1 MKNPYRLMTIFMAI
15 IGGCAASLVIY
26 ILTIY
31 PNLNRDVKNKN
42 VEISSSYTNTAP
54 ENITIDDKQTED
66 SSSSEYNE
74 ITAPSSETE
83 SNTEPIKSGIYN
95 IDDIEFWFSD
105 SVRNDITGNWR
116 IASIAS
122 SKNITDY
129 VIDYYNTLFN
139 SNEEIHAIVN
149 FSLNT
154 TSSISVLYDGILDVV
169 VHEYIDGEEHDANVL
184 FGGMLLKE
192 FWINTKTGEIDEIPT
207 SIHPDLDTLASE
219 NEQIISTEPLDPES
233 IENSS
238 ISTVISPEENSTD
251 INVPANTIAES
262 SIQSADGQRMSGE
275 ESNFNIYDNPEQQQT
290 SASYVLNTSTMKIH
304 YPSCGSVKK
313 ISPQN
318 YAASNSSIEDLKAQG
333 YTTCGNCFN

>member
-1 MKNPYRLMTIFMAI
+1 MKNPFRLMTIFMAI

-31 PNLNRDVKNKN
+31 PNLNRDVKDKN
-42 VEISSSYTNTAP
+42 VEISSSYTNTAQ

-66 SSSSEYNE
+66 SSSSEYSE
-74 ITAPSSETE
+74 VTAPSFETE
-83 SNTEPIKSGIYN
+83 SNTEPIKSGTYN

-129 VIDYYNTLFN
+129 VIDYYNTLFS

-154 TSSISVLYDGILDVV
+154 TSSISVLYDGMLDVV
-169 VHEYIDGEEHDANVL
+169 VHDYIDGEEHDANVL
-184 FGGMLLKE
+184 FGGTLLKE
-192 FWINTKTGEIDEIPT
+192 YQINTKTGEIDEIPT
-207 SIHPDLDTLASE
+207 SIHPDLGTLASE
-219 NEQIISTEPLDPES
+219 NEQILSTEPLAPES
-233 IENSS
+233 IDNSS
-238 ISTVISPEENSTD
+238 IPTVISPEEYSTD
-251 INVPANTIAES
+251 INVPANITDGN
-262 SIQSADGQRMSGE
+262 SIQSSGSQGTSGDG
-275 ESNFNIYDNPEQQQT
+275 SNFNTYDNPEQQQT

-304 YPSCGSVKK
+304 YPSCSSVKK
-313 ISPQN
+313 IAPQN
-318 YAASNSSIEDLKAQG
+318 YATSNSSIEDLKAQG